1 MPPLPLKPK
10 TDEDIWEADT
20 TLKPLLDD
28 LGYKLSIGK
37 TKTLY
42 ITPSWVETWLGYE
55 IELKASATAS
65 AGYGS
70 VTVSTD
76 PNFKDIQSISM
87 KFKDLSAIF
96 DKEYVN
102 LKIAQAIN
110 DEWAVSA
117 GYKWSWCTSYIYL
130 AVAYSPKGSNFAV
143 SCALYIKKQDWKHFL
158 YKAIAVVAIAFGPEI
173 IAALGQAGASAGVV
187 SLGSLIVNTVGA
199 T

>member
-55 IELKASATAS
+55 IKLTASATAS
-65 AGYGS
+65 VGSGS

-76 PNFKDIQSISM
+76 PELKDIQSISM
-87 KFKDLSAIF
+87 KFDDLSMAF
-96 DKEYVN
+96 DPEYAN
-102 LKIAQAIN
+102 IKNTHALN
-110 DEWAVSA
+110 DEWAISA